1 MAIYRNVIMSFWT
14 DSKVVDDFTPE
25 DKFFYLYLIT
35 NPHTNLCGCY
45 EVSLKQMANETGYN
59 EDTIKRLIE
68 RFSDIHN
75 IIKYSSTTKEV
86 LLLNWY
92 RYNWTS
98 SPKLD
103 KPLLDAIQKVKNSD
117 FRNYLGELY
126 NSRNTVSIPYEYDID
141 TTVSVTVTDTVT
153 VTNTEK
159 TEKPKKPV
167 KHKYGEYNNVLLTDE
182 ELEKLKT
189 EYFDYQQKIENLSS
203 YVASTGKSYKSHYA
217 TIRNWARKDANKKPI
232 NTGYPQG
239 NEEAK
244 DFWD

>member
-75 IIKYSSTTKEV
+75 IIKYSSNTKEV
-86 LLLNWY
+86 ILLNWY

-103 KPLLDAIQKVKNSD
+103 KPLLDAIQKVKND
-117 FRNYLGELY
+117 AFRNYLGNLY
-126 NSRNTVSIPYEYDID
+126 NNRHTVSIPYEYDID
-141 TTVSVTVTDTVT
+141 TTVSVSVTDTVT
-153 VTNTEK
+153 VTD
-159 TEKPKKPV
+159 TEKPKKPT
-167 KHKYGEYNNVLLTDE
+167 KHKYGEYNNVLLTDD
-182 ELEKLKT
+182 ELQKLKT
-189 EYFDYQQKIENLSS
+189 EYSDYQQRIESLSS
-203 YVASTGKSYKSHYA
+203 YVASTGKAYKSHYA